1 MEICQEDM
9 GSSLKKFLLGN
20 LYNLNIKTANERNGY
35 NTLGE
40 KRNASWYEKSN
51 SGKKVKEKLFFTEEY
66 QLVNEK
72 GI

>member
-9 GSSLKKFLLGN
+9 GSRLKQCPLRN

-40 KRNASWYEKSN
+40 KRNTFWYEKNN
-51 SGKKVKEKLFFTEEY
+51 SGKKGKLFFTEEY

-72 GI
+72 RI